1 MFSIFKLGHCEIQIR
16 PLRVKV
22 GQHPRKGAQVRAF
35 GPAGLRRRVLLCL
48 LLCAVCWRCSS
59 SRYFWSW
66 PENLAVQRC
75 SNLLS
80 RSRGM
85 LLITKAPGLP
95 SPRGFKGL
103 NARDPLKVHHNGSW
117 ALGSLTRN
125 QRLAPG
131 AMAGND
137 RHMTACIANAPAA
150 SVSFRPCELRHI
162 TLPRIDLH
170 CRRFLPDWDPSPMAG
185 SF

>member
-1 MFSIFKLGHCEIQIR
+1 
-16 PLRVKV
+16 
-22 GQHPRKGAQVRAF
+22 
-35 GPAGLRRRVLLCL
+35 
-48 LLCAVCWRCSS
+48 
-59 SRYFWSW
+59 
-66 PENLAVQRC
+66 
-75 SNLLS
+75 
-80 RSRGM
+80 M

-95 SPRGFKGL
+95 SPRDFKGL

-131 AMAGND
+131 AMAGID
-137 RHMTACIANAPAA
+137 RQHDSLHRERTSAA
-150 SVSFRPCELRHI
+150 SVSFHLCELRHI
-162 TLPRIDLH
+162 ALPRIDLH